1 MAEGLVNYTRLD
13 DSDEQIFTTQGR
25 PISSDD
31 EIKIV
36 DEQYREVPEG
46 EVGMLATR
54 GPYTFCGYYQSPEH
68 NSQVFDEDN
77 YYYSGDL
84 VQRTHDGNLRVVGR
98 IKDQINRG
106 GEKIASE
113 EIEKLILLHPEVM
126 HAALVAI
133 VDEQFGEKSCA
144 FIVSRNPE
152 LKAVVLRRH
161 LMELGIAQYKLP
173 DQIKLIEC
181 LPLTAV
187 GKVDKNNF
195 AAF

>member
-25 PISSDD
+25 PISSGD

-36 DEQYREVPEG
+36 DEQYKEVPEG
-46 EVGMLATR
+46 EIGMLATR

-84 VQRTHDGNLRVVGR
+84 VQRTPDGNLRVVGR

-133 VDEQFGEKSCA
+133 VDDQFGEK
-144 FIVSRNPE
+144 
-152 LKAVVLRRH
+152 VVPL
-161 LMELGIAQYKLP
+161 LFLGILNLKLLCS
-173 DQIKLIEC
+173 DAISWSWVLHN
-181 LPLTAV
+181 T
-187 GKVDKNNF
+187 NF
-195 AAF
+195 QTRSN

>member
-1 MAEGLVNYTRLD
+1 
-13 DSDEQIFTTQGR
+13 
-25 PISSDD
+25 
-31 EIKIV
+31 
-36 DEQYREVPEG
+36 
-46 EVGMLATR
+46 
-54 GPYTFCGYYQSPEH
+54 
-68 NSQVFDEDN
+68 
-77 YYYSGDL
+77 
-84 VQRTHDGNLRVVGR
+84 
-98 IKDQINRG
+98 
-106 GEKIASE
+106 
-113 EIEKLILLHPEVM
+113 M

-173 DQIKLIEC
+173 DQIKLIES